1 MQILSVNGLANL
13 IHPKY
18 TFFKPST
25 LVGNTCINREKKTR
39 ANSSYSNNEWNT
51 YVNAVHTRNAEREVK
66 NKEQED
72 AKKYHIDRS
81 SEVIAKAK
89 EDKKLQEK
97 KTLDDAELKKNSQQK

>member
-25 LVGNTCINREKKTR
+25 LAGNTCINREKKTR

-66 NKEQED
+66 NKEHED
-72 AKKYHIDRS
+72 AKNIILTVRQR
-81 SEVIAKAK
+81 
-89 EDKKLQEK
+89 L
-97 KTLDDAELKKNSQQK
+97 